1 LAEVL
6 PAALLDPVAAP
17 TMSAAARAA
26 TAATANAKR
35 PLREGIFEYVL
46 LLPKI
51 TRPLIARL
59 WCL

>member
-1 LAEVL
+1 LADVR

-17 TMSAAARAA
+17 TISAARAA
-26 TAATANAKR
+26 TAATANTKR

-51 TRPLIARL
+51 TRPLIARS